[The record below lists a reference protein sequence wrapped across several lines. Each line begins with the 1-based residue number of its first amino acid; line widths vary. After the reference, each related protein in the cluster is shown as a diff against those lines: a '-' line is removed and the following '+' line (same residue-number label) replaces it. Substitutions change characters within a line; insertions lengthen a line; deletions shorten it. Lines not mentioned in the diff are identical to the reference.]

1 MYIFISIKL
10 YITCN
15 ISYKYSLKP
24 YKMSMIFQSILVILV
39 AYLCY
44 TIITNTKSM
53 NKMIEKG
60 IAFFKKNF
68 SLKKLEVGEYQKVLV
83 YKVLPFNSKVYEVDK
98 LGILAVMTMNVGL
111 MEMYTFNI
119 NPYNKDLAQLTIDY
133 IIFLNN
139 RKLYVEIYDLMIDKE
154 EQNYKDF
161 LKKIEDINKEN
172 ADLKDFTSKESWHN
186 EYLSGMI
193 KKSGSVRDDDK
204 LLKIFND
211 VMTAYIDYAKKAPE
225 LNETAQKKKYDL
237 IKDFSDKLVEK
248 GGVAINNF
256 KKTLGDEKTNEF
268 LGNVLYGYKHITS

>member
-1 MYIFISIKL
+1 
-10 YITCN
+10 
-15 ISYKYSLKP
+15 
-24 YKMSMIFQSILVILV
+24 MI
-39 AYLCY
+39 
-44 TIITNTKSM
+44 
-53 NKMIEKG
+53 NKE
-60 IAFFKKNF
+60 A
-68 SLKKLEVGEYQKVLV
+68 
-83 YKVLPFNSKVYEVDK
+83 
-98 LGILAVMTMNVGL
+98 
-111 MEMYTFNI
+111 
-119 NPYNKDLAQLTIDY
+119 
-133 IIFLNN
+133 
-139 RKLYVEIYDLMIDKE
+139 
-154 EQNYKDF
+154 QNYKDF

>member
-1 MYIFISIKL
+1 MSKLTYLIF
-10 YITCN
+10 
-15 ISYKYSLKP
+15 
-24 YKMSMIFQSILVILV
+24 SILA
-39 AYLCY
+39 AYLGY
-44 TIITNTKSM
+44 TTVTNTKSM

-60 IAFFKKNF
+60 IEITKKEFPIEELEIGEFK
-68 SLKKLEVGEYQKVLV
+68 KVLV
-83 YKVLPFNSKVYEVDK
+83 YKVLPFKSKVYEADK
-98 LGILAVMTMNVGL
+98 LGILAVMTMNVGA

-119 NPYNKDLAQLTIDY
+119 NPFYKDLPQLTIDY
-133 IIFLNN
+133 TITLNN
-139 RKLYVEIYDLMIDKE
+139 RKLYVEIYDLMINKE
-154 EQNYKDF
+154 AQNYKDF